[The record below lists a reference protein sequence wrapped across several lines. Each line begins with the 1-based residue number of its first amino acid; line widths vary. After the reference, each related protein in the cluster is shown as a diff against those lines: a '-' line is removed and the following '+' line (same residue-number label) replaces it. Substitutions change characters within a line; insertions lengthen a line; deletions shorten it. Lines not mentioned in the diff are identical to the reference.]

1 MRRALSAEQ
10 IEHYRSRGYV
20 SPLPA
25 VSAGQASEW
34 RRHLEAGE
42 RAYGLP
48 ADQRRKMYLYLTWMD
63 EVIRHPA
70 ILDAVQSLIGPDI
83 LVYHMTLWMKE
94 PRTDAFVSWHQDST
108 YFGLSPAEHVTAW
121 VALSPSTLESGCVQ
135 VVPGSHHR
143 GQLPHGVEQAV
154 ANLFPT
160 GQTVAVGSDAPRD
173 HLILMPGE
181 FSLHHT
187 HLLHH
192 SLPNRS
198 NDRRIGLGISYIPT
212 RCACAATQRLSA
224 SLVRGHDR
232 YGHFDLDPRPV
243 ADYDTGGWA
252 THAEAMRRWHA
263 ARAELIPRA
272 HAASAGDA

>member
-1 MRRALSAEQ
+1 MSCVLTSEQ
-10 IEHYRSRGYV
+10 INHYRSEGYV
-20 SPLPA
+20 SPLSA
-25 VSAGQASEW
+25 VTADKAFSW
-34 RRHLEAGE
+34 RCQLEAGE
-42 RAYGLP
+42 RTHGLS
-48 ADQRRKMYLYLTWMD
+48 ADRRRKMYLYLKWMD

-70 ILDAVQSLIGPDI
+70 ILDAVESLIGPDI

-108 YFGLSPAEHVTAW
+108 YFGLSPADHVTAW

-143 GQLPHGVEQAV
+143 GQLAHGVEKNF
-154 ANLFPT
+154 ANLFAT
-160 GQTVAVGSDAPRD
+160 GQTVEVGRD
-173 HLILMPGE
+173 SPLDLLILNPGE

-192 SLPNRS
+192 SLPNHA

-212 RCACAATQRLSA
+212 RCKCSATQRLSA
-224 SLVRGHDR
+224 SLVRGEDR
-232 YGHFDLDPRPV
+232 FGHFDLDPRPRE
-243 ADYDTGGWA
+243 DYDTDALA

-272 HAASAGDA
+272 HAASAEEA